1 MLNVRVNAN
10 GIVTTAE
17 SPTMPS
23 KINDTDV
30 ILTIDDPELEK
41 VIFNNIPNIKLNI
54 YTLEYEILPKIPT
67 REEIN
72 NQIVA
77 KIRQKYSI
85 DDEFQMQR
93 LGMQDNENPEYQ
105 AYLTYVNECIT
116 WGQQEK
122 EKYGLL

>member
-1 MLNVRVNAN
+1 MLNIRVNTD

-17 SPTMPS
+17 SPTMPKKVNGS
-23 KINDTDV
+23 DV
-30 ILTIDDPELEK
+30 IMTIDDPELEK

-72 NQIVA
+72 TQIVA
-77 KIRQKYSI
+77 KIRQVYSV

-93 LGMQDNENPEYQ
+93 LGMQDNEDPEYQ
-105 AYLTYVNECIT
+105 AYLSYVNECLE
-116 WGQQEK
+116 WGDAEK
-122 EKYGLL
+122 QKYGLK